1 MNAPEEQDSISGKAY
16 DLKLALRLWR
26 FLRPHRKI
34 FFLSLLLLPVHQGFN
49 LAQPLLL
56 KIGIDAVSAGDGL
69 TLMTTG
75 LLFAGALAAE
85 AGAFFFQYYL
95 SMKVAQRCLADLRV
109 ELFSHVQ
116 RLPMSYFDRNPVGRL
131 MTRMTTDVEVLQE
144 MFAAGAMNLV
154 ADLVLIAAIVA
165 IMLSLHVEMAL
176 VSLALIPF
184 LLLGINVF
192 RLKARQTYRLIR
204 TRIARVN
211 AYLGEAIPGM
221 AVIQLFNRQERSF
234 EEFDDLN
241 RSHRDAIRRSNV
253 YEASLFSMVEAAG
266 SLSIALLLWYGGGE
280 VLQGVVGIGTFVA
293 FSEYI
298 RRLFVPLRDFSN
310 KYAVIQAAMTAAER
324 IFELLDTAP
333 EKSGGSAE
341 PVAATAP
348 AAVPV
353 PAPEPAAAP
362 ATDAAATV
370 LTGAPGADGVP
381 APNPV
386 PTATVPAGAA
396 RVDSAPATNP
406 ALTAGGNASSAV
418 RPGAVSAAVV
428 EPDHPDRAA
437 VEFDDV
443 WFSYRPNDPVLK
455 GVSFRIEPGER
466 VAVIGATG
474 SGKTTTIKLMSRLY
488 DVDSG
493 AVRVGGRDVREW
505 ELDGLR
511 RHMGTVLQDVFLFSG
526 DILSNLKL
534 GNESIPEER
543 IRAAVR
549 SANAEGFIR
558 RMPGGLR
565 AAVRERG
572 NNLSAGQ
579 RQLLALVRM
588 FVLDPEILVLDEAT
602 SSVDTET
609 EFLVQGAFEKI
620 MANRTCLVIAHR
632 LSTIRKADR
641 ILVFHRGVI
650 REMGSHAEL
659 MEKGGVYYRL
669 HQLQFQGEGNGGAEV
684 ERARVPF
691 EE

>member
-1 MNAPEEQDSISGKAY
+1 MRAGGGFRNSAAMNAPEEQENISGKAY
-16 DLKLALRLWR
+16 DLALALRLWR
-26 FLRPHRKI
+26 FLRPHRRV
-34 FFLSLLLLPVHQGFN
+34 FFLSLLLLPVHQCFN
-49 LAQPLLL
+49 LIQPLLL
-56 KIGIDAVSAGDGL
+56 KAGIDAISAGDGL

-95 SMKVAQRCLADLRV
+95 AMLVAQRCLADLRV
-109 ELFSHVQ
+109 ALFSHVQ

-144 MFAAGAMNLV
+144 MFVAGAMNLV

-165 IMLSLHVEMAL
+165 IMMSLHLEMAL

-184 LLLGINVF
+184 LLVGINVF

-221 AVIQLFNRQERSF
+221 AVIQLFNRQARSF
-234 EEFDDLN
+234 EEFDGLN
-241 RSHRDAIRRSNV
+241 RDHRDAIKRSNI

-266 SLSIALLLWYGGGE
+266 SLSIALLLWFGGGE

-324 IFELLDTAP
+324 IFELLDTPVEAP
-333 EKSGGSAE
+333 GRVA
-341 PVAATAP
+341 AATAS
-348 AAVPV
+348 AADSAVA
-353 PAPEPAAAP
+353 APEAAMPQAATSSAAAP
-362 ATDAAATV
+362 
-370 LTGAPGADGVP
+370 
-381 APNPV
+381 PV
-386 PTATVPAGAA
+386 I
-396 RVDSAPATNP
+396 
-406 ALTAGGNASSAV
+406 
-418 RPGAVSAAVV
+418 
-428 EPDHPDRAA
+428 DRARGA

-443 WFSYRPNDPVLK
+443 WFSYRPGDPVLK

-474 SGKTTTIKLMSRLY
+474 SGKTTTIKLMSRFY

-493 AVRVGGRDVREW
+493 VVRVGGRDVRDW
-505 ELDGLR
+505 DLDALR
-511 RHMGTVLQDVFLFSG
+511 RHMGVVLQDVFLFSG

-534 GNESIPEER
+534 GNPDVPEDR
-543 IRAAVR
+543 IRAALR

-558 RMPGGLR
+558 RMPGGLQ

-588 FVLDPEILVLDEAT
+588 FVVDPEILVLDEAT

-632 LSTIRKADR
+632 LSTIRNADR
-641 ILVFHRGVI
+641 IVVFHRGVI
-650 REMGSHAEL
+650 REMGSHTEL
-659 MEKGGVYYRL
+659 MEKRGVYYRL
-669 HQLQFQGEGNGGAEV
+669 HQLQFQGEGGVAASPGARELAA
-684 ERARVPF
+684 ER
-691 EE
+691 

>member
-1 MNAPEEQDSISGKAY
+1 M
-16 DLKLALRLWR
+16 
-26 FLRPHRKI
+26 
-34 FFLSLLLLPVHQGFN
+34 LLLPVHQCFN

-56 KIGIDAVSAGDGL
+56 KAGIDAIGAGDGF
-69 TLMTTG
+69 TLLTTG
-75 LLFAGALAAE
+75 VLFFAALLAE
-85 AGAFFFQYYL
+85 AATFFFQYYL
-95 SMKVAQRCLADLRV
+95 AMLVAQRCLADLRV

-165 IMLSLHVEMAL
+165 IMLSLHVGLAL
-176 VSLALIPF
+176 VSLAMIPF
-184 LLLGINVF
+184 LLVAINVF
-192 RLKARQTYRLIR
+192 RVKARQTYRLTR

-221 AVIQLFNRQERSF
+221 AVIQLFNRQARSF

-241 RSHRDAIRRSNV
+241 RDHRDAIQRSNV
-253 YEASLFSMVEAAG
+253 YEASLFSIVEAAG

-280 VLQGVVGIGTFVA
+280 VLQGIVSIGTFVA

-333 EKSGGSAE
+333 EVPGR
-341 PVAATAP
+341 AASP
-348 AAVPV
+348 ATTR
-353 PAPEPAAAP
+353 PATPPAAAP
-362 ATDAAATV
+362 A
-370 LTGAPGADGVP
+370 
-381 APNPV
+381 
-386 PTATVPAGAA
+386 
-396 RVDSAPATNP
+396 
-406 ALTAGGNASSAV
+406 
-418 RPGAVSAAVV
+418 VV
-428 EPDHPDRAA
+428 KPSRGA

-443 WFSYRPNDPVLK
+443 WFSYRPGDPVLK
-455 GVSFRIEPGER
+455 GVSFKIEPGER

-474 SGKTTTIKLMSRLY
+474 SGKTTTIKLMSRFY

-493 AVRVGGRDVREW
+493 VVRVGGRDVREW
-505 ELDGLR
+505 DLDALR
-511 RHMGTVLQDVFLFSG
+511 RHMGVVLQDVFLFSG
-526 DILSNLKL
+526 DILSNLRL
-534 GNESIPEER
+534 GNQSIPEDA
-543 IRAAVR
+543 IKAAVR
-549 SANAEGFIR
+549 SGNAEGFIR
-558 RMPGGLR
+558 RLPGGLR
-565 AAVRERG
+565 APVRERG

-588 FVLDPEILVLDEAT
+588 FVVDPEILVLDEAT

-632 LSTIRKADR
+632 LSTIRNADR
-641 ILVFHRGVI
+641 IVVFHRGVI
-650 REMGSHAEL
+650 REMGSHTEL
-659 MEKGGVYYRL
+659 MEQRGVYYRL
-669 HQLQFQGEGNGGAEV
+669 HELQFQGEGAGGTVGEGREMAAD
-684 ERARVPF
+684 R
-691 EE
+691 